1 MDLRRVLLAL
11 ILATMP
17 AARPLAGQVC
27 GPWSRIGADPPF
39 GGASLNAVTS
49 GGGTFVAVG
58 DDGLIATSTD
68 GVVWTR
74 RESGDDE
81 DLRGVAWNGTRYIA
95 VGLGGPILA
104 SDDAT
109 IWRPVGTPFELPLV
123 GVTWSGS
130 RFIAVGDGATI
141 LSSEDGEAWE
151 AAATGGGEWVLR
163 AVACGGGACVTGGSY
178 LWSTHYEGT
187 MLRSTDGLT
196 WQPVAVES
204 DFRLQAFDLMWT
216 GGRFVAVGSSVDM
229 PMVGW
234 SDIGESWEFGPT
246 VTGGPPNYS
255 AVATDGLEIL
265 VFGGAGTLLSS
276 PDGAAWSERSTSLG
290 WWVRDAAWG
299 GGHWVAV
306 GAQGQTAVSEDSF
319 AWTTAVPR
327 LFDFFYNWRGATS
340 SGSVVVASG
349 DDTGTGTPFVYRTG
363 DGATWQRVVL
373 DGISGLTSLTTF
385 GGRFIG
391 VTAAGF
397 ATSPD
402 GVAWAEV
409 PVASA
414 PASGG
419 LACSPSRCV
428 AVGSTIMT
436 SEDAVTW
443 STTALPQGYQPRDV
457 AWDGKQFVVVGRWGV
472 KGTGALFMRSDDGG
486 HWEASEQPGYPVMP
500 TALAAGGGTRAVI
513 GGQRGHVFTGT
524 DGFTWQDHDLAE
536 SAEMRDVVWTG
547 SYFAVL
553 GRKPDGISS
562 VVWVSRDGSTW
573 SKIAVPGNHD
583 LREITG
589 SGPRLHLFG
598 DQGTILSTSCSDSIG
613 ARAPR
618 RRLLTSP

>member
-1 MDLRRVLLAL
+1 MRRRVLL
-11 ILATMP
+11 LAVAVLVAVGTP
-17 AARPLAGQVC
+17 AGAQTC
-27 GPWSRIGADPPF
+27 GPWSRLGAEPPF
-39 GGASLNAVTS
+39 GGASLNAVTY
-49 GGGTFVAVG
+49 GDGIFVAVG
-58 DDGLIATSTD
+58 DDGLIASSTD

-81 DLRGVAWNGTRYIA
+81 DLRGVTWNGARYIA

-109 IWRPVGTPFELPLV
+109 IWRPVGAPFDLPLV

-141 LSSEDGEAWE
+141 LSSGDGEVWE
-151 AAATGGGEWVLR
+151 AAATGGGEWVLH
-163 AVACGGGACVTGGSY
+163 AVACGGGVCVTGGSY

-196 WQPVAVES
+196 WQPVAAES
-204 DFRLQAFDLMWT
+204 EFPLQAFDLMWT
-216 GGRFVAVGSSVDM
+216 GERFVAVGSSVDM

-246 VTGGPPNYS
+246 VTGGSPNYS

-265 VFGGAGTLLSS
+265 VFGDAGTLLSS

-299 GGHWVAV
+299 GGRWVAV
-306 GAQGQTAVSEDSF
+306 GWRGQTATSEDGV
-319 AWTTAVPR
+319 AWTLAVPA
-327 LFDFFYNWRGATS
+327 LLDSFTWRGAATK
-340 SGSVVVASG
+340 GPAVVAAG
-349 DDTGTGTPFVYRTG
+349 ADQTTGAAFVYCSVNG
-363 DGATWQRVVL
+363 DTWQREAL
-373 DGISGLTSLTTF
+373 TLGSTLWLLTSFRDGFL
-385 GGRFIG
+385 G
-391 VTAAGF
+391 VTTAGF
-397 ATSPD
+397 ATS
-402 GVAWAEV
+402 AEGTTWTSV
-409 PVASA
+409 PV
-414 PASGG
+414 PGFLGASGVV
-419 LACSPSRCV
+419 CSPSRCV

-443 STTALPQGYQPRDV
+443 STTTLPQGYQPRDI

-472 KGTGALFMRSDDGG
+472 KETGALFMRSDDGG

-500 TALAAGGGTRAVI
+500 TAIAAGGGTLAVI

-524 DGFTWQDHDLAE
+524 NGFTWQDHYLAVD
-536 SAEMRDVVWTG
+536 AEMRDVVWTG

-553 GRKPDGISS
+553 GRKSDGIAS

-573 SKIAVPGNHD
+573 SEIAVPGNHD

-598 DQGTILSTSCSDSIG
+598 DQGTILSTSCSDSVG
-613 ARAPR
+613 TRAPR
-618 RRLLTSP
+618 RRLGTSP